1 MNPTRFY
8 TYIFFRVPP
17 ELIAEKKE
25 NPHVT
30 SFFEKWKE
38 DYALQP
44 VEPFGLGDPDL
55 TMLRLAEKKG
65 LEVCVFRFHDL
76 DIFEIEWHSSKDISV
91 FEFWKEKLDELNRH
105 LSDIPF
111 CFGIA
116 SALFTYSD
124 NILTEKVYAEIPLLG
139 KIYQIKEHHYL
150 MVAQDETAN
159 PTNFLGRDFP
169 VMFSA
174 VRKIEFEHEEL
185 RKIKADIDESKNRIN
200 DFFQIENPEDVENF
214 LKMKKDESYLQR
226 NITLLAKLR
235 QTLEINIHNL
245 EKYLEKYKIQN
256 DAIFTPFLKNAK
268 HICQQTEYDLN
279 YARLTLEAFDSHVK
293 VLDLIV
299 KNRHEKNQKWTD
311 WLIALLIIPIGIAQ
325 IGVVVSQWKWIG
337 VICFMLFSISVI
349 YFAMRL
355 TERKSIIFRLLNRI
369 MQVYRR
375 FFPISLH

>member
-1 MNPTRFY
+1 
-8 TYIFFRVPP
+8 
-17 ELIAEKKE
+17 
-25 NPHVT
+25 
-30 SFFEKWKE
+30 
-38 DYALQP
+38 
-44 VEPFGLGDPDL
+44 
-55 TMLRLAEKKG
+55 
-65 LEVCVFRFHDL
+65 
-76 DIFEIEWHSSKDISV
+76 
-91 FEFWKEKLDELNRH
+91 
-105 LSDIPF
+105 
-111 CFGIA
+111 
-116 SALFTYSD
+116 
-124 NILTEKVYAEIPLLG
+124 
-139 KIYQIKEHHYL
+139 

-174 VRKIEFEHEEL
+174 LRKIEFEHEEL

-375 FFPISLH
+375 FSSYFPALISDKKKNL